1 MRHFI
6 SVNQLEADEMY
17 QIIRKANEL
26 RDRPNQLNRQLF
38 AGNLFFEP
46 STRTKM
52 SFTVAERKLGVEIL
66 DFHIEASSLAKGESL
81 YDTAKTFEAIG
92 ANFLVI
98 RHPSDQWIS
107 ELEQEG
113 KLNIPVINAGS
124 GKEEHPTQCM
134 LDLLT
139 MYQEFGSIKGLKVV
153 IAGDIKHSRV
163 ARSNAKALT
172 KLGAKVIFSAAPG
185 FEDRSL
191 EYPYLTMDEAIEEAD
206 VLMLL
211 RIQHERH
218 LHKAETSDYLSLY
231 GLTKERYKKLQDRA
245 IIMHPAPINRG
256 VEIDTSLVESEKS
269 RIFKQMDNG
278 VYVRMA
284 IIMHVLSEWG
294 IIHENN
300 LIKRNSL
307 TAI

>member
-52 SFTVAERKLGVEIL
+52 SFSVAERKLGVEIL
-66 DFHIEASSLAKGESL
+66 DFHTEASSLAKGESL

-107 ELEQEG
+107 ELEQGG

-124 GKEEHPTQCM
+124 GKEEHPTQCL

-163 ARSNAKALT
+163 AKSNAMALT

-185 FEDRSL
+185 FEDHTL
-191 EYPYLTMDEAIEEAD
+191 DYPYLTMDEAIEEAD

-231 GLTKERYKKLQDRA
+231 GLTKERYKKLQDHA
-245 IIMHPAPINRG
+245 ILMHPAPINRG
-256 VEIDTSLVESEKS
+256 VEIDTNLVESEKS
-269 RIFKQMDNG
+269 RIFKQMSNG

-300 LIKRNSL
+300 LIKRKSL